1 MHILRRVRG
10 QLRLQRPRTY
20 ETVRTRYR
28 KQARHGNEEGAGQV
42 TQPVPLILAVLLVA
56 SSVAALLV
64 RRLLWSLILLFYSS
78 MLLGGIL
85 FWFGA
90 VYAGLFHIITFAGAV
105 SVVFMVIIML
115 VGQDPPEKRLLRPE
129 LIVGLVIAV
138 TGLALFLILSG
149 QLAPVPNKIQET
161 TLVNRSTDELGFLW
175 NFQAW
180 SLVFELHPIS
190 ATILAVVNLFSKEG
204 EAE

>member
-90 VYAGLFHIITFAGAV
+90 VYAGLFQAGGPRNSHDGTRFDDV
-105 SVVFMVIIML
+105 DCVPHDL
-115 VGQDPPEKRLLRPE
+115 V
-129 LIVGLVIAV
+129 
-138 TGLALFLILSG
+138 
-149 QLAPVPNKIQET
+149 
-161 TLVNRSTDELGFLW
+161 
-175 NFQAW
+175 
-180 SLVFELHPIS
+180 
-190 ATILAVVNLFSKEG
+190 
-204 EAE
+204 

>member
-1 MHILRRVRG
+1 
-10 QLRLQRPRTY
+10 
-20 ETVRTRYR
+20 
-28 KQARHGNEEGAGQV
+28 V

-129 LIVGLVIAV
+129 LII
-138 TGLALFLILSG
+138 GLALAFAGLAPFLILSE
-149 QLAPVPNKIQET
+149 QLTPIPNKIQET
-161 TLVNRSTDELGFLW
+161 TLVNSSTDELSFLW
-175 NFQAW
+175 DFQAW
-180 SLVFELHPIS
+180 SLLFVLLPVS

-204 EAE
+204 ERNE

>member
-1 MHILRRVRG
+1 M
-10 QLRLQRPRTY
+10 
-20 ETVRTRYR
+20 
-28 KQARHGNEEGAGQV
+28 
-42 TQPVPLILAVLLVA
+42 TQPVPLILAVLLVT

-78 MLLGGIL
+78 LLLGGIL

-90 VYAGLFHIITFAGAV
+90 VYAGLFHVITFAGAV

-115 VGQDPPEKRLLRPE
+115 VGQDPPEKRVLRPE
-129 LIVGLVIAV
+129 LIVGLSIAV
-138 TGLALFLILSG
+138 VGLALFLILSG

-161 TLVNRSTDELGFLW
+161 TLVNGSTDELGFLW

-180 SLVFELHPIS
+180 SLVFVLLPVS